1 MKNQKIIVS
10 TVAVV
15 VAAVVGYVAMGGW
28 PPKTGTEGAIGAA
41 NRYQSPQIADQD
53 VSLDDARVATFIQ
66 SDTFRKLASDSK
78 FREAARS
85 ETFNKF
91 VASENVRSVSAQVD
105 LGRVLGQPV
114 VQDLFRT
121 EQFGRA
127 VQTDAFHAVMLK
139 APELF
144 SVTESA
150 RIAELLGTRGL
161 SDLAKTADF
170 QRFAEAYVKRMD
182 AARGQIVDAGRQ
194 TTEAGRQILEA
205 GKQTTETGRQ
215 TMDAARSLPSE
226 QLALTE
232 YQRLIDS
239 FGSIRSIEA
248 LKSLEGN
255 RWFADALAKGFMNLF
270 VTREMAQF
278 TVEGLKGLID
288 QKSFIEA
295 LKIEGFSSLLEGLTI
310 DNFAVVRDVS
320 SSDELRGTLSNAVYR
335 EAAKYTEL
343 SLVASAG
350 LEAAVQRIEE

>member
-1 MKNQKIIVS
+1 
-10 TVAVV
+10 
-15 VAAVVGYVAMGGW
+15 MGGW

-41 NRYQSPQIADQD
+41 NRYRSAQIADQD
-53 VSLDDARVATFIQ
+53 VALDDARIATFIQ
-66 SDTFRKLASDSK
+66 SDSFRKLASDSK

-105 LGRVLGQPV
+105 LGRVLGQPA
-114 VQDLFRT
+114 VQELFRN

-127 VQTDAFHAVMLK
+127 VQTDAFHELMLE
-139 APELF
+139 APELLT
-144 SVTESA
+144 VTESA
-150 RIAELLGTRGL
+150 RIAELLATRGL

-182 AARGQIVDAGRQ
+182 AARGQIVEAGRQ
-194 TTEAGRQILEA
+194 TTEAGRQTTEA
-205 GKQTTETGRQ
+205 GRQTTEAGRQTIEAGRQTIEAGRQTIEAGRQ
-215 TMDAARSLPSE
+215 TMEAARSLPSE

-239 FGSIRSIEA
+239 YGSLRTIEA

-295 LKIEGFSSLLEGLTI
+295 LKVEGFSPLLEGLTI
-310 DNFAVVRDVS
+310 DNFAAVRDVS
-320 SSDELRGTLSNAVYR
+320 SSDELRNTLSNAVYR

-343 SLVASAG
+343 SLVANAG